1 MKQTMHILVY
11 GVVQGVGYRKFVKNK
26 AEDLG
31 IKGSVENLED
41 FSVEIYAN
49 GEFEILESF
58 ISLLRIGPQNAIVE
72 DIKTSVVSRRDF
84 KDFSI
89 LRK

>member
-49 GEFEILESF
+49 GEFEILGSF
-58 ISLLRIGPQNAIVE
+58 ISLLWIGPKNAVVE
-72 DIKTSVVSRRDF
+72 NIKTSIIPKKIF
-84 KDFSI
+84 NDFSI